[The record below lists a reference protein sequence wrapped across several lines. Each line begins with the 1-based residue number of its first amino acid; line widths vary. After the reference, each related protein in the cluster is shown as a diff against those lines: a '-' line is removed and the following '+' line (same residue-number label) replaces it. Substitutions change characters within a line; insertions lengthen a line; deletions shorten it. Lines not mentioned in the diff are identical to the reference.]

1 MILSEK
7 KPLMVVEVNEK
18 VTHYLG
24 EPKSKL
30 PRSNRKLLKFLR
42 GAYSA
47 GVPGMMS
54 KPSTDL
60 LANSGGFSFHYGCP
74 NPVLRDIASWI
85 LTSGQN
91 KPRRIAKLIP
101 ALWKRHGQE
110 DLVIV
115 GLLLANMSEEEL
127 GVSPWMAL
135 IHMFGEQEPLGA
147 LLEIGEELRRG
158 GHEVP
163 DDAWLK
169 AMAVQ
174 SKLWHQVAVLF
185 ASLRAGNVG
194 GLRPVITTAPAGGEL
209 FERIRNKLLSQEN

>member
-1 MILSEK
+1 M
-7 KPLMVVEVNEK
+7 VEVDEK
-18 VTHYLG
+18 VANYLG
-24 EPKSKL
+24 DPQPKL
-30 PRSNRKLLKFLR
+30 LRSTRKTLKFLR

-74 NPVLRDIASWI
+74 NPALRNIASWI
-85 LTSGQN
+85 LTSGQE

-110 DLVIV
+110 DLVVV

-135 IHMFGEQEPLGA
+135 IHMFGDQEPLGA
-147 LLEIGEELRRG
+147 LLEIGEEMKRG
-158 GHEVP
+158 GHEIP
-163 DDAWLK
+163 DDAWLA
-169 AMAVQ
+169 AMAGQ
-174 SKLWHQVAVLF
+174 SRLWHQVAVLF
-185 ASLRAGNVG
+185 ASLRTEGAGEIR
-194 GLRPVITTAPAGGEL
+194 GLITTAPAGGEL
-209 FERIRNKLLSQEN
+209 FERIRNRLLSQEN